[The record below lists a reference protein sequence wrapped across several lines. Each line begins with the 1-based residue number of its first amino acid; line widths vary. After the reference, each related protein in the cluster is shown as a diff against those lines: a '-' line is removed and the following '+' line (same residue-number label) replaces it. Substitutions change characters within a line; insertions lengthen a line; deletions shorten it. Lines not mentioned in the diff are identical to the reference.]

1 MPRLGYFYILLAMT
15 PDQRLDELK
24 QAAQKYIDKEKK
36 QLNAE
41 HDFIENILKK
51 RGSNKIE
58 DTNSNSAS
66 GIFVSSLADFLGS

>member
-1 MPRLGYFYILLAMT
+1 MT

-24 QAAQKYIDKEKK
+24 KAAQKYIDKEKK

-58 DTNSNSAS
+58 DSNSTSAS
-66 GIFVSSLADFLGS
+66 GIFVSSLSDFLGS

>member
-1 MPRLGYFYILLAMT
+1 MT

-24 QAAQKYIDKEKK
+24 RAAQKYIDKEKK